1 MYTSLGRFPSE
12 TPWRFKKEDDT
23 WTEDSL
29 KLLHSANY
37 VEDDLKIT
45 TYHYKSADESI
56 IATRLHI
63 EAGNYAGFILDKIGT
78 RDPLCTYTDF
88 FLNNSSGKVWCNIA
102 DKNKLVVRDDTTA
115 MKHFRLLSLIDDK
128 DILTAAGLLMP
139 SKIESNLDIG
149 YSMYEGLHGFGREH
163 FACYGYC
170 SSSLDRIIRWHL
182 HLKDDVVTIEPSDR
196 SEGWCLELQLPVI
209 KIFSK
214 TEPFKMMTFDM
225 ENGTLL

>member
-23 WTEDSL
+23 WTEASL
-29 KLLHSANY
+29 KLLDSAGY
-37 VEDDLKIT
+37 TEGGLKMT
-45 TYHYKSADESI
+45 TYKYKSADESI

-63 EAGNYAGFILDKIGT
+63 EAGNHAGYILDKLHT
-78 RDPLCTYTDF
+78 CDPLCTYTDF
-88 FLNNSSGKVWCNIA
+88 FLNNSSRKVWCNIA
-102 DKNKLVVRDDTTA
+102 DKSKLVIRDDAIA

-128 DILTAAGLLMP
+128 DILSSAGLLMP
-139 SKIESNLDIG
+139 SKIESNSDIG
-149 YSMYEGLHGFGREH
+149 YSMYEGLYGFGREH

-170 SSSLDRIIRWHL
+170 SGSLDRIIRWHL
-182 HLKDDVVTIEPSDR
+182 RLKDDAVTIEPSDG

-214 TEPFKMMTFDM
+214 TEPFENMTFDM
-225 ENGTLL
+225 ENGALL